1 VLTGGLMKYPVWFF
15 RLLFAAW
22 MIPAGLNHF
31 VQIFPQPMGNQ
42 PLSMELIV
50 ALIDSHLFD
59 LVKAVELLAGIG
71 VLFGLVTPLSLL
83 VCLPVSF
90 GVFYWDAPLEGWGSI
105 AALFGYGTLFTN
117 SVLCAFYW
125 DHYKSMF
132 TVRTFV
138 NERQQLVMIGRIVL
152 GALVTLV
159 AVNYLFVSEAPTGQQ
174 PLADL
179 LMTSL
184 VNSRLLYV
192 ALAVQLIAGLLLLSG
207 FIVPL
212 ALTAQ
217 MIITSNALFWA
228 LILNQSPMLS
238 LLTLVAFAINGLLM
252 IAYLPYYRDILK
264 DSPLARGETADSSY
278 DALFINPHG
287 STSKAEYITALV
299 TIVIAMAFFG
309 LYMTGRTAEFCMLV
323 MVYPAY
329 VLVVRRFHDMGYS
342 AWLLL
347 APLLIVLVAFDV
359 QLGYYSM
366 GEAMDGIINW
376 LALAFAGA
384 FMLWGCVAESKQS
397 GQSH

>member
-1 VLTGGLMKYPVWFF
+1 MKYPVWFF

-132 TVRTFV
+132 TVRTSV

>member
-1 VLTGGLMKYPVWFF
+1 MKYPVWFF

-31 VQIFPQPMGNQ
+31 VQIFPQPLGNQ

-59 LVKAVELLAGIG
+59 LVKAIELLAGIG

-132 TVRTFV
+132 TVRTSV

-184 VNSRLLYV
+184 VNSRLLNV

-228 LILNQSPMLS
+228 LILNQSPLLS

-329 VLVVRRFHDMGYS
+329 VLIVRRFHDMGYS

-384 FMLWGCVAESKQS
+384 FMLWGCVADSKQS

>member
-1 VLTGGLMKYPVWFF
+1 MKYPVWFF

-31 VQIFPQPMGNQ
+31 VQIFPQPLGNQ

-59 LVKAVELLAGIG
+59 LVKAIELLAGIG

-132 TVRTFV
+132 TVRTSV

-184 VNSRLLYV
+184 VNSRLLNV

-228 LILNQSPMLS
+228 LILNQSPLLS

-278 DALFINPHG
+278 DTLFINPHG
-287 STSKAEYITALV
+287 RTSKAEYITALV

-329 VLVVRRFHDMGYS
+329 VLIVRRFHDMGYS

>member
-1 VLTGGLMKYPVWFF
+1 MKYPVWFF

-31 VQIFPQPMGNQ
+31 VQIFPQPLGNQ

-59 LVKAVELLAGIG
+59 LVKAIELLAGIG

-132 TVRTFV
+132 TVRTSV
-138 NERQQLVMIGRIVL
+138 NARQQLVMIGRIVL

-184 VNSRLLYV
+184 VNSRLLNV

-228 LILNQSPMLS
+228 LILNQSPLLS

-329 VLVVRRFHDMGYS
+329 VLIVRRFHDMGYS

-384 FMLWGCVAESKQS
+384 FMLWGCVADSKQS

>member
-1 VLTGGLMKYPVWFF
+1 MKYPVWFF

-31 VQIFPQPMGNQ
+31 VQIFPQPLGNQ

-59 LVKAVELLAGIG
+59 LVKAIELLAGIG

-132 TVRTFV
+132 TVRTSV

-184 VNSRLLYV
+184 VNSRLLNV

-228 LILNQSPMLS
+228 LILNQSPLLS

-329 VLVVRRFHDMGYS
+329 VLIVRRFHDMGYS

-397 GQSH
+397 GQSY

>member
-1 VLTGGLMKYPVWFF
+1 MKYPVWFF

-31 VQIFPQPMGNQ
+31 VQIFPQPLGNQ

-50 ALIDSHLFD
+50 ALINSHLFD

-132 TVRTFV
+132 TVKTSV

>member
-1 VLTGGLMKYPVWFF
+1 MKYPVWFF

-31 VQIFPQPMGNQ
+31 VQIFPQPLGNQ

-59 LVKAVELLAGIG
+59 LVKAIELLAGIG

-132 TVRTFV
+132 TVRTSV

-184 VNSRLLYV
+184 VNSRLLNV

-228 LILNQSPMLS
+228 LILNQSPLLS

-329 VLVVRRFHDMGYS
+329 VLIVRRFHDMGYS